1 MPVASGNDINIL
13 MRVKTK
19 INWKLTLL
27 FLVVTG
33 GLIFLTHS
41 FLMSLGIL
49 LLLFVGDHFAQ
60 EFDERRKRKSERT
73 DNTEG
78 GKHI

>member
-1 MPVASGNDINIL
+1 
-13 MRVKTK
+13 MRIKTK
-19 INWKLTLL
+19 INWKLAIL

-33 GLIFLTHS
+33 GLIFITHS

-60 EFDERRKRKSERT
+60 EFDERRKRKAEKLDKSE
-73 DNTEG
+73 EG
-78 GKHI
+78 